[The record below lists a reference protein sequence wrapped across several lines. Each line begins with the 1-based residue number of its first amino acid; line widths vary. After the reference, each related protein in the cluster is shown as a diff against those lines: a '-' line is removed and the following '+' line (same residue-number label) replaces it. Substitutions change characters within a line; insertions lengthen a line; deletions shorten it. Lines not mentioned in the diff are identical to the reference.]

1 MNSIHTIE
9 NMPEVN
15 KNYNLNS
22 LYIFW
27 IIMLYNIF
35 TANYEYIK
43 LFVSKIILFN
53 HTSFILVIIITGM
66 YVFLKNLAFEINI
79 KISYN

>member
-1 MNSIHTIE
+1 MNSIHIIE
-9 NMPEVN
+9 KMPEVN
-15 KNYNLNS
+15 QNYNLNS

-35 TANYEYIK
+35 TTNYEYIK

>member
-1 MNSIHTIE
+1 
-9 NMPEVN
+9 MPEVN